1 MTPAVRCGVLVIV
14 LLVSAGCGGP
24 GRSTSAEGIAPT
36 IVSVDLSPQPAYANN
51 TLTALVR
58 LKGTD
63 GSSVHYA
70 YQWRKNDQIID
81 GATEAALPNTFFKKG
96 DVVTVTVTA
105 GNGRQAGVAMTSHP
119 STITDSAPVVMAV
132 ALTPAPLHQQMTVH
146 AAVQSSD
153 VDGDTISYGY
163 QWLKDGV
170 PIPGETGES
179 LDGAMVSRGNRIQV
193 QVTPFDGEV
202 RGDARLSEPV
212 TVKNAPPRITSQPT
226 TSLDRDDTYVYQVA
240 AEDSDGDPIIYSL
253 TSAPE
258 GMTIDPESGLIRWKV
273 TRKDK
278 GIHPIEI
285 TVANDDGAKTMQR
298 YDLRIDDLTEP
309 STPSQF

>member
-1 MTPAVRCGVLVIV
+1 
-14 LLVSAGCGGP
+14 
-24 GRSTSAEGIAPT
+24 
-36 IVSVDLSPQPAYANN
+36 
-51 TLTALVR
+51 
-58 LKGTD
+58 
-63 GSSVHYA
+63 
-70 YQWRKNDQIID
+70 
-81 GATEAALPNTFFKKG
+81 
-96 DVVTVTVTA
+96 
-105 GNGRQAGVAMTSHP
+105 MTSHP

-179 LDGAMVSRGNRIQV
+179 LDGAMVSRGNRIQL

-253 TSAPE
+253 SSAPE